1 MATRKLKKDEI
12 LLQTLATI
20 DPTGTN
26 KKYFVQLTTGLGQ
39 WL

>member
-1 MATRKLKKDEI
+1 MMPMLV
-12 LLQTLATI
+12 TI